1 MGAEDRPGN
10 RTAAVAGL
18 LQEGRG
24 GRSGGEVSL
33 SANACTSVYIHCV
46 FFTTFEVR
54 PLCRRAVKS
63 CPRRPPTRPF
73 PEPETALAAT
83 IFPSTIPR
91 EPLKNSAI
99 HRGSG

>member
-24 GRSGGEVSL
+24 GGSGGEVSL

-46 FFTTFEVR
+46 FFATFEVR

-63 CPRRPPTRPF
+63 CPRRPPTIPF

-83 IFPSTIPR
+83 IFPSTIPSLGHFTQKCASQSR
-91 EPLKNSAI
+91 
-99 HRGSG
+99 